1 MKKGIHRDAE
11 MRNHCDFTGEVRGK
25 YACRYAEGTNVVV
38 FWRNKTIAE
47 LPIVDFGVSC
57 EVDFFKRHYS
67 ERLLAADSC
76 QADFRSGGGSVSRN
90 PVGVTVVAR

>member
-38 FWRNKTIAE
+38 FWGSKTIAE
-47 LPIVDFGVSC
+47 LPIFYPGASC
-57 EVDFFKRHYS
+57 ETDFFQAT
-67 ERLLAADSC
+67 LLGEAA
-76 QADFRSGGGSVSRN
+76 SR
-90 PVGVTVVAR
+90 RFLSS